1 MQILGIDQE
10 MHKCF
15 DEQKSGRVGK
25 DAKKYC
31 LGYFLLMIG
40 KGEGDTLSP

>member
-1 MQILGIDQE
+1 M
-10 MHKCF
+10 KCTSVF

-31 LGYFLLMIG
+31 LGYFLFMIG
-40 KGEGDTLSP
+40 KGDKLSP